1 MSGHLSPEDGKA
13 LVSLCRA
20 GRLYAVENWIASGKS
35 IRTPPQIKKTPL
47 QVAMEL
53 GFHSL
58 IELLIRHEERLE
70 VKNEALANAVERKR
84 LDFVELLVSHGAEIR
99 SVPLSDVLLTWE
111 PQMIAFFLDRGGPTL
126 SRVHPLQLLSARR
139 SEQRFALMSSTRR
152 LTRNSHWAFRSK
164 RIAPSDIS
172 AMREI

>member
-1 MSGHLSPEDGKA
+1 MSGDLSPEDGKA
-13 LVSLCRA
+13 LVNLCRA
-20 GRLYAVENWIASGKS
+20 GRLYAVEEWIASGKS

-70 VKNEALANAVERKR
+70 VKNEALAYAVERKR
-84 LDFVELLVSHGAEIR
+84 FDVVELLVSYGADIR

-111 PQMIAFFLDRGGPTL
+111 PRMMAFFLDRGADVITDAPFAVAFREKIRTAFRPYGYKK
-126 SRVHPLQLLSARR
+126 ARR
-139 SEQRFALMSSTRR
+139 NWRR
-152 LTRNSHWAFRSK
+152 VFRSK
-164 RIAPSDIS
+164 RTAPSDIS
-172 AMREI
+172 AMKEI

>member
-1 MSGHLSPEDGKA
+1 MAGDLSPEDGKA
-13 LVSLCRA
+13 LVNLCRA
-20 GRLYAVENWIASGKS
+20 GKLYAVEKWIAAGKA

-58 IELLIRHEERLE
+58 VELLIRDEERIE

-84 LDFVELLVSHGAEIR
+84 LDVVELLVSYGAEIR

-111 PQMIAFFLDRGGPTL
+111 P
-126 SRVHPLQLLSARR
+126 
-139 SEQRFALMSSTRR
+139 
-152 LTRNSHWAFRSK
+152 
-164 RIAPSDIS
+164 
-172 AMREI
+172 

>member
-13 LVSLCRA
+13 LLNLCRA
-20 GRLYAVENWIASGKS
+20 GRLYAVEEWIASGKS

-70 VKNEALANAVERKR
+70 VKNEALAKAVERKR
-84 LDFVELLVSHGAEIR
+84 FDVVELIVSYGADIR

-111 PQMIAFFLDRGGPTL
+111 PRMMAFFWTAGPTL
-126 SRVHPLQLLSARR
+126 SRTHRLPLLSARKSGQR
-139 SEQRFALMSSTRR
+139 SALMSSTRR
-152 LTRNSHWAFRSK
+152 RTRNWRRVFRSK
-164 RIAPSDIS
+164 LTAPSDIS
-172 AMREI
+172 AMKEI